1 MSLPA
6 SPPVAAAG
14 AGRNRPRV
22 VSAAAVLLDVLG
34 IGFCVLSLADYA
46 LLGLMGFGGG
56 PRPVD
61 YVGAPIPILFG
72 VAFFVLGVFVAKGR
86 QGARVTTWV
95 VSALLALCTGYSGL
109 VLDGMDRLRDN
120 VQSEPV
126 RELVA
131 LVQIDLLLQT
141 RVLVFPL
148 LSIVIIVLLALPA
161 ANAYFRRQPVVS
173 SGSTD

>member
-1 MSLPA
+1 MA
-6 SPPVAAAG
+6 SAAG

-34 IGFCVLSLADYA
+34 IGFIVLSLADYA
-46 LLGLMGFGGG
+46 LLGLDGGLRR
-56 PRPVD
+56 RPASRAHD
-61 YVGAPIPILFG
+61 VGVPILILFG